1 MDTKQVHRLFALY
14 ESIKKLPNSRHEEG
28 LEKAKEWLVDN
39 NCSLGKDPIV
49 SLGKIKSRYKID
61 ALKQIVENK
70 EDYYELYKSSWIKD
84 KDIIHYLGI
93 DKIKK

>member
-1 MDTKQVHRLFALY
+1 MDIKQAQRLFALY
-14 ESIKKLPNSRHEEG
+14 ESIKKLPKSRYEEG
-28 LEKAKEWLVDN
+28 KQAAIKFLEDN
-39 NCSLGKDPIV
+39 NFSLGKDPIE

>member
-1 MDTKQVHRLFALY
+1 MNVNQVHRLFALY
-14 ESIKKLPNSRHEEG
+14 ESIKKLPNSRYNEG
-28 LEKAKEWLVDN
+28 LEKAKEWLEDN
-39 NCSLGKDPIV
+39 GYSLGKDPIT
-49 SLGKIKSRYKID
+49 SLGKIKSRYKMD

-70 EDYYELYKSSWIKD
+70 EDYYDLYKSSWIKD